1 MEKGD
6 VTSRSGSGPKVGVVG
21 CGGVRE
27 KGGELGKGEGE
38 RGREE
43 GAEVGVRKG
52 SGEGK
57 L

>member
-38 RGREE
+38 PRREE